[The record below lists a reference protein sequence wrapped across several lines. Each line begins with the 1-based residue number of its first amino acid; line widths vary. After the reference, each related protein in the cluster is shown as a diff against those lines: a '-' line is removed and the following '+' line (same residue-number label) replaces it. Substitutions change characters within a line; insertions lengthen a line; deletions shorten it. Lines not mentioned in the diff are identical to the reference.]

1 VSQPTCD
8 DGAYTWQNVWTWKDG
23 ASRGAH
29 LALAEVR
36 GERHDLAAVRV
47 LEFKGVRWSRKASR
61 AGIETVVRAERHA
74 GKSPSGIA
82 FTSRTRSY
90 GDQCDDQN
98 APGATSG

>member
-1 VSQPTCD
+1 MSQPTCD

-47 LEFKGVRWSRKASR
+47 LEPLQDDGRVQTAAVR
-61 AGIETVVRAERHA
+61 E
-74 GKSPSGIA
+74 
-82 FTSRTRSY
+82 
-90 GDQCDDQN
+90 DDL
-98 APGATSG
+98 